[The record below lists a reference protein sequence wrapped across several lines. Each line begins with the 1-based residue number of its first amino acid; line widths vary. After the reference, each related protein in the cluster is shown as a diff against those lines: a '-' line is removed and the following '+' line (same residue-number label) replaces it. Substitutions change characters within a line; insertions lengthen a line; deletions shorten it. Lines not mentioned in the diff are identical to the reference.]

1 MLNQVIVI
9 GGGLSGVSAAHTA
22 LEHGAKVI
30 LLDKSPFCG
39 GNSTKATSGMNA
51 CVTKT
56 QVAKG
61 IKDSV
66 EAFEKD
72 TVMSANLGK
81 EYKPYPLART
91 LTEDSAPAV
100 EWLTSKFKIDLS
112 LVSQL
117 GGHSFPRT
125 HRGKERF
132 PGMTITYGLLEKLEE
147 IEKNSNGEL
156 AKIINKA
163 KATKLISDEN
173 KNVIGVEY
181 EKEGKTFKEY
191 GAVVICSGGFA
202 ADFTPNSLLMKYRPD
217 LAHLPTTNG
226 SHCTGDGIKMAADV
240 GGDMVDMEWIQV
252 HPTGLVQ
259 PSDPDNKVKWLA
271 AEALRG
277 VGGIILNAN
286 GERFCD
292 ELGRRDYVTGEM
304 WKNKAPFRLVL
315 NSAASKE
322 IEWHCKHYVGRKLM
336 KFFNN
341 GKELAKEMNVPVET
355 IDKTFKAYNEYAKT
369 GKDPWGKKYF
379 HNVPLDVNDSFHVA
393 IITPVV
399 HYCMGGIKISTKC
412 EVMNKTSA
420 IPGVYAAG
428 EVVGGVH
435 GKNRL
440 GGNSLGECVV
450 FGRIAGAE
458 AANHLMRWNIKVG
471 QDKKLMANGCSNN
484 NSEQGLKRI
493 ELLRNQLANSKEYTW
508 DEIKQHNKDGDC
520 WVVIRDDVYD
530 VSKFMADHPGGKESI
545 LLYGGGDATEQF
557 ELMHQDSVLR
567 KFGPPMVIGKLAG
580 KKLSNNKTNN
590 ASAAKVEKISWE
602 QRMKN
607 VPALIKLTPSD
618 TQSKTSGGTAHVLP
632 NERKNASFDVQELV
646 HYLNGGPEF
655 TKKRKFIESVLSKDP
670 EDQHRIYNFNR
681 HEYLQHH
688 IKEFIRIHKPFK
700 NYKPTR
706 EEIGYMSDVSTGFG
720 ALNNSHAIF
729 LNTII
734 GQGNEQQF
742 KYWVPKLMSFE
753 ITGSYAQTELG
764 HGSNVRGLQTIA
776 EFDKKTDSF
785 ILNTPTLTSMK
796 WWPGCLGKVATHVV
810 LYAQLL
816 VDGKEHGVN
825 VFVLQ
830 IRDENHLPLPG
841 IRLGDLGNKVGD
853 NANDTGFMILE
864 NVRIPR
870 THMLSKYRT
879 VNAEGKYVDV
889 IKADAKVHYTTMMT
903 TRANMVSTAAS
914 RLMQAST
921 VSIRYSCV
929 REQGFVDNSD
939 PSYKAKENKIIDHK
953 IQQYRLLK
961 QLAHSYALKFTGR
974 WMLDQLQELEG
985 KQVGIIKNTDL
996 LKELAATSA
1005 GLKSL
1010 TTIIATNGVEDC
1022 RKCCGG
1028 NGYLLSSGLS
1038 AMSQDYL
1045 WQVTAEGDY
1054 IILALLTAKHILK
1067 SIGKVMGGMKLQGI
1081 MDYFNVLATE
1091 NFDLNHLKPS
1101 HAKFP
1106 SDFCNLNYLLSL
1118 FKYRSI
1124 ERNLT
1129 AAKEFNHLVAEKN
1142 MKFEE
1147 AFNYLSL
1154 DLLKATHI
1162 HCFYIIMHNF
1172 VQKVQ
1177 ECKNEKIKIVLNR
1190 LCILFACTH
1199 FLDENW
1205 GETLSKDQYK
1215 LIRECAYGLLK
1226 EIRPDAVP
1234 LVDAF
1239 DIPDSVL
1246 RSAIGRYDGNVYEAL
1261 FDSAQK
1267 SILNQID
1274 PFVGYE
1280 EYLKPH
1286 LNKELLKKGN
1296 VAIPTAAAPAKL

>member
-9 GGGLSGVSAAHTA
+9 GGGLAGVSAAHTA
-22 LEHGAKVI
+22 VEHGARVL
-30 LLDKSPFCG
+30 LLDKNPFCG
-39 GNSTKATSGMNA
+39 GNSTKATSGLNA

-61 IKDSV
+61 IKDSI

-81 EYKPYPLART
+81 EYLPYPLART
-91 LTEDSAPAV
+91 LTEESGPAV

-147 IEKNSNGEL
+147 VEKNSNGEQ
-156 AKIINKA
+156 AKIVNKA
-163 KATKLISDEN
+163 KATKLITDSD

-181 EKEGKTFKEY
+181 EKDGATHKAY
-191 GAVVICSGGFA
+191 GSVVICSGGFA
-202 ADFTPNSLLMKYRPD
+202 ADFTPNSLLMKHRPD
-217 LAHLPTTNG
+217 LGHLPTTNG
-226 SHCTGDGIKMAADV
+226 NHCTGDGIKMAQEV
-240 GGDMVDMEWIQV
+240 GGELVDMEWIQV

-286 GERFCD
+286 GERFVD

-304 WKNKAPFRLVL
+304 NKNKGPFRLVL
-315 NSAASKE
+315 NSAATKE

-336 KFFNN
+336 KFFQT
-341 GKELAKEMNVPVET
+341 GKDMAKEMNIPVEKL
-355 IDKTFKAYNEYAKT
+355 DATFRTYNEFAKT
-369 GKDPWGKKYF
+369 GKDSYGKKYF
-379 HNVPLDVNDSFHVA
+379 HNTPLDVNDSFHVS

-399 HYCMGGIKISTKC
+399 HYCMGGVKINPKC
-412 EVMNKTSA
+412 EVCSSTGPV
-420 IPGVYAAG
+420 PGLFAAG
-428 EVVGGVH
+428 EVTGGVH

-471 QDKKLMANGCSNN
+471 QEKKLMVNNCSN
-484 NSEQGLKRI
+484 GIKRI
-493 ELLRNQLANSKEYTW
+493 ELFRNQLASSPKEFGW
-508 DEIKQHNKDGDC
+508 EEVKVHNKEGDC
-520 WVVIRDDVYD
+520 WVVIRDNVYD
-530 VSKFMADHPGGKESI
+530 VSTFMVDHPGGKESI
-545 LLYGGGDATEQF
+545 LLYAGQDATEQF
-557 ELMHQDSVLR
+557 ELMHQDSVLK
-567 KFGPPMVIGKLAG
+567 KFGPPMNIGRLAA
-580 KKLSNNKTNN
+580 KKLSNNKTSNTTD
-590 ASAAKVEKISWE
+590 KISWE
-602 QRMKN
+602 QRQKN
-607 VPALIKLTPSD
+607 VPALIKLTS
-618 TQSKTSGGTAHVLP
+618 SNVASRTSGGTADILP
-632 NERKNASFDVQELV
+632 KERKNASFDVQEMV
-646 HYLNGGPEF
+646 HYLNGGEAL

-670 EDQHRIYNFNR
+670 EDMHRIYNFNR

-688 IKEFIRIHKPFK
+688 VKEFVRIHKPFK
-700 NYKPTR
+700 NYRPTR
-706 EEIGYMSDVSTGFG
+706 EEIGFMSDVSTGFG

-729 LNTII
+729 LNTVY
-734 GQGNEQQF
+734 GQGNEQQIHF
-742 KYWVPKLMSFE
+742 WCPKLLNFE

-785 ILNTPTLTSMK
+785 ILNTPTLSSMK

-816 VDGKEHGVN
+816 IEGKEYGVN
-825 VFVLQ
+825 VFIMQ

-879 VNAEGKYVDV
+879 VNSEGKFVDV

-903 TRANMVSTAAS
+903 TRANMVSTSSS
-914 RLMQAST
+914 RLAQAAT
-921 VSIRYSCV
+921 VSIRYSTV
-929 REQGFVDNSD
+929 RLQGFVDNSD
-939 PSYKAKENKIIDHK
+939 PSFLAKENKIIDHK

-961 QLAHSYALKFTGR
+961 QLAHAYALKFTGA
-974 WMLDQLQELEG
+974 WMLDQLKELEG
-985 KQVGIIKNTDL
+985 KQIGIIKNTDL

-1010 TTIIATNGVEDC
+1010 TTIIATNGIEDC

-1028 NGYLLSSGLS
+1028 NGYLLSSGLA

-1054 IILALLTAKHILK
+1054 IILALLTGKHILK
-1067 SIGKVMGGMKLQGI
+1067 SIGKVFGGYKLQGI
-1081 MDYFNVLATE
+1081 MDYFNVVGND
-1091 NFDLNHLKPS
+1091 NFDISQLKPS
-1101 HAKFP
+1101 HAKFS
-1106 SDFCNLNYLLSL
+1106 SDFCNLNYLLNL
-1118 FKYRSI
+1118 FRYRSI
-1124 ERNLT
+1124 ERNI
-1129 AAKEFNHLVAEKN
+1129 AVAKEFNHLVAEKD

-1147 AFNYLSL
+1147 AFNYLSN
-1154 DLLKATHI
+1154 DILKSTHI
-1162 HCFYIIMHNF
+1162 HCYYIIMNNF
-1172 VQKVQ
+1172 VNKVQ
-1177 ECKNEKIKIVLNR
+1177 ECKNDKIKAVLTR

-1205 GETLSKDQYK
+1205 GETLPKDQYK
-1215 LIRECAYGLLK
+1215 LIRECSYNLMK
-1226 EIRPDAVP
+1226 ELRPDAVP
-1234 LVDAF
+1234 LVDSF
-1239 DIPDSVL
+1239 DIPDIVL

-1280 EYLKPH
+1280 EHLRPH
-1286 LNKELLKKGN
+1286 LDKELLKKGN
-1296 VAIPTAAAPAKL
+1296 VSIVTNPKL